1 MGIESDQ
8 LVFDY
13 LSRVGDIA
21 QRTALTSADR
31 MRLVSRLRTEIEHR
45 RTTEGADT
53 PAAVQRI
60 LTALGTPDEAVADAG
75 GQQSATTRKDSGK
88 VPVQRREDEPA
99 RGALSPVFL
108 EAAPE
113 TTGSGSGSGSGSRE
127 MSDWWRVTPGPF
139 GTAAPGEPVH
149 GFVGGIEI
157 PEILKPPTRQQ
168 EPEAAV
174 EAVEAAGSETA
185 DGEVE
190 AEEAV
195 EARPRPSLLRRPDG
209 EPVSLLLLV
218 VAGLLIVGAVI
229 GNWFVLVAGWGLAYL
244 TRKLSHTES
253 KWAVMGIPGVAVGG
267 WFVWLWGRAEG
278 RWGAPIP
285 TGGLGQALSDTWPWA
300 VRLAAV
306 TSALFVIWRSR
317 KPGQG

>member
-31 MRLVSRLRTEIEHR
+31 MRLVSRLRTEIERR

-75 GQQSATTRKDSGK
+75 AAGRRTAAPRKDSGK

-99 RGALSPVFL
+99 RGAPSPVFL
-108 EAAPE
+108 EPAPE
-113 TTGSGSGSGSGSRE
+113 AAGSGSGE
-127 MSDWWRVTPGPF
+127 VSDWWRMAPGPF
-139 GTAAPGEPVH
+139 GATGPGEAVH

-157 PEILKPPTRQQ
+157 PEILKPPPRQP
-168 EPEAAV
+168 EPDAAA
-174 EAVEAAGSETA
+174 EAVEAAESETA
-185 DGEVE
+185 GGEAE

-209 EPVSLLLLV
+209 EPVSLLLLL

-253 KWAVMGIPGVAVGG
+253 KWAVMGIPGLAVGG
-267 WFVWLWGRAEG
+267 WFGWLWGRAEG

-285 TGGLGQALSDTWPWA
+285 TGGLGEALADTWPWA
-300 VRLAAV
+300 IRLAAV
-306 TSALFVIWRSR
+306 TSALFVVWRSR
-317 KPGQG
+317 KPGGG